1 MKVVEYFLMSGMG
14 KSVSRWGVHVGMSS
28 LLVLCSSCCST
39 RTIHVVDVD
48 GVPVPQAL
56 VIFREFNISPLWN
69 RTGAGFSDQSGDYK
83 FKAHNQ
89 VYVEGFGVPSMWG
102 KLFLSDNATGTIA
115 LSSVSYDGTLA
126 KWYLGRAPTVPE
138 EIRSRLRAFPTDMD

>member
-1 MKVVEYFLMSGMG
+1 MSGLG
-14 KSVSRWGVHVGMSS
+14 NSVSRWWGHVGMSS

-56 VIFREFNISPLWN
+56 VIFREFNISPLGN
-69 RTGAGFSDQSGDYK
+69 RTGAGFADQSGDYK

-89 VYVEGFGVPSMWG
+89 VRVEVFGVSSKWG
-102 KLFLSDNATGTIA
+102 GLFLSDNEAGTIV
-115 LSSVSYDGTLA
+115 LSSVPYNGNVA
-126 KWYLGRAPTVPE
+126 NWYLGRTPNIPE
-138 EIRSRLRAFPTDMD
+138 EIRSRLRAFLTDMD

>member
-1 MKVVEYFLMSGMG
+1 MSWLGN
-14 KSVSRWGVHVGMSS
+14 SVSRWWGHVGMSS

-56 VIFREFNISPLWN
+56 VIFREFNISPLGN
-69 RTGAGFSDQSGDYK
+69 RTGAGFADQSGDYK

-89 VYVEGFGVPSMWG
+89 VRVEVFGVSSKWG
-102 KLFLSDNATGTIA
+102 GLFLSDNAAGTIV
-115 LSSVSYDGTLA
+115 LSSVPYNGNVA
-126 KWYLGRAPTVPE
+126 NWYLGRTPNIPE
-138 EIRSRLRAFPTDMD
+138 EIRSRLRAFLTDMD

>member
-1 MKVVEYFLMSGMG
+1 MSGLG
-14 KSVSRWGVHVGMSS
+14 NSVSRWWGHVGMPS

-56 VIFREFNISPLWN
+56 VIFREFNISPLGN
-69 RTGAGFSDQSGDYK
+69 RTGAGFADQSGDYK

-89 VYVEGFGVPSMWG
+89 VRVEVFGVSSKWG
-102 KLFLSDNATGTIA
+102 GLFLSDNAAGTIV
-115 LSSVSYDGTLA
+115 LSSVPYNGNVA
-126 KWYLGRAPTVPE
+126 NWYLGRTPNIPE
-138 EIRSRLRAFPTDMD
+138 EIRSRLRAFLTDMD

>member
-1 MKVVEYFLMSGMG
+1 MKVVEFFLMSGMG

-39 RTIHVVDVD
+39 RTIHVVDGD

-56 VIFREFNISPLWN
+56 VIFREFNISPLWS
-69 RTGAGFSDQSGDYK
+69 RTGAGFADQFGDYK

-89 VYVEGFGVPSMWG
+89 VRVEVFGVSSKWG
-102 KLFLSDNATGTIA
+102 ELFLSDNAAGTIV
-115 LSSVSYDGTLA
+115 LSSVPYNGDVA
-126 KWYLGRAPTVPE
+126 NWYLCRTPTVPE